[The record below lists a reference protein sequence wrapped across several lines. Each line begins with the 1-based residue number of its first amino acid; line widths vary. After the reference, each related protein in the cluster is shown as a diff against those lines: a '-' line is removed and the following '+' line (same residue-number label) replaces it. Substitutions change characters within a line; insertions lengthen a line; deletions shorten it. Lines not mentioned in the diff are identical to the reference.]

1 MYAEY
6 LGGDNSCNGQAIEDV
21 YECFP
26 CLYVTSSFALV
37 IEAVHWEMSEYH
49 HMIEGAK
56 QLTSCDIRTFMIAT
70 QEEEV
75 LWVLYLVAQEQ

>member
-1 MYAEY
+1 MYAKY
-6 LGGDNSCNGQAIEDV
+6 LGGDDSCNGQAIEDV

-37 IEAVHWEMSEYH
+37 IEAVH
-49 HMIEGAK
+49 
-56 QLTSCDIRTFMIAT
+56 SCDIRTFMIAT